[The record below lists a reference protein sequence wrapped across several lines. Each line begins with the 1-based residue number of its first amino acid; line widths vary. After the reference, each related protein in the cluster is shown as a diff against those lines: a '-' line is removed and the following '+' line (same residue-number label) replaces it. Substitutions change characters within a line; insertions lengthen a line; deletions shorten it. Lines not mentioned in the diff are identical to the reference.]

1 MSHIESMV
9 DLVQKKNPSASQMD
23 GGVELVQ
30 VAVPHHVLPQT
41 LAVGKL
47 HIHHKALTF

>member
-1 MSHIESMV
+1 MV
-9 DLVQKKNPSASQMD
+9 DLVQKKNPAAGQMD
-23 GGVELVQ
+23 GGVELAR

-47 HIHHKALTF
+47 HIRQKALAF

>member
-1 MSHIESMV
+1 MV

-30 VAVPHHVLPQT
+30 VAVPHHVLPLT

-47 HIHHKALTF
+47 HVHHKALIF